1 MKLLKLADNT
11 IDKKD
16 YSVMIDFLKKRRY
29 LNQSTVTKK
38 FEKKNFQIF

>member
-29 LNQSTVTKK
+29 LNQSTVTKNL
-38 FEKKNFQIF
+38 KKNFQIF